1 MVYKVIVSLS
11 AEKEIEGAIDY
22 YSELSV
28 DVPAKFLYQIEET
41 YLILSDNPFFRIR
54 YKNIRAVPVKGFPF
68 MLFYSV
74 IEDRELVIIYSCFHT
89 AKSPRK
95 YPK

>member
-1 MVYKVIVSLS
+1 MAYKVIVSPS

-22 YSELSV
+22 YSELSL
-28 DVPAKFLYQIEET
+28 DVPAKFLNQVQET
-41 YLILSDNPFFRIR
+41 YRILSNNPFFRIR
-54 YKNIRAVPVKGFPF
+54 YKNIRAVQVKGFPF

-74 IEDRELVIIYSCFHT
+74 IEDKELIIIYSCFHT